1 MDSNNSE
8 PVGNKRR
15 IVSILLA
22 AAALVAFVAISWLVW
37 DNLRQNVWV
46 YYTDEGNT
54 SVGVDEDKARFVL
67 WEEPVQNVFTEEADP
82 LNPDGVDAVN
92 QEGDRL
98 EATFSPNGTT
108 MILVRRDNNETGSD
122 MYLSQ
127 WDGRVWS
134 RPEAIVALN
143 SDSNDRG
150 PAFSRDGEYL
160 YFASDREGGK
170 GGYDL
175 YVAPKNAEGWGAAE
189 SLGEAVNTANDEL
202 GPAPAADGRRLFFS
216 SDRGGKSDDI
226 LVAEIIPEAA
236 DLNSSTPE
244 QEPPSLMPRF
254 SIAEPVSHLNSEAD
268 DVQAALTKRGD
279 HIFLASDRERD
290 DQSGFGLYISRV
302 AGGKE
307 SPPEKLDLYFNKGD
321 ATDPAIRMEGFDLLF
336 SSNFE
341 TEADFGQE
349 TGDSYLLYRSTT
361 REVFEYTDL
370 SRWDQFMDCSATSS
384 GGCC

>member
-175 YVAPKNAEGWGAAE
+175 YVSHHNAEGWSAAE
-189 SLGEAVNTANDEL
+189 SLGLVRETCREN
-202 GPAPAADGRRLFFS
+202 GAAL
-216 SDRGGKSDDI
+216 
-226 LVAEIIPEAA
+226 L
-236 DLNSSTPE
+236 L
-244 QEPPSLMPRF
+244 
-254 SIAEPVSHLNSEAD
+254 VSHDRKVLGQFDNVRDLADINRAAAGPSAGEA
-268 DVQAALTKRGD
+268 K
-279 HIFLASDRERD
+279 
-290 DQSGFGLYISRV
+290 
-302 AGGKE
+302 
-307 SPPEKLDLYFNKGD
+307 P
-321 ATDPAIRMEGFDLLF
+321 
-336 SSNFE
+336 
-341 TEADFGQE
+341 
-349 TGDSYLLYRSTT
+349 
-361 REVFEYTDL
+361 
-370 SRWDQFMDCSATSS
+370 
-384 GGCC
+384 